1 MENYLL
7 QLYVFCYL
15 SEYLAAKILVLR
27 ACLAD
32 LPKNAIYASL
42 IVQPNH

>member
-15 SEYLAAKILVLR
+15 SEYLAAKVLVVG

-32 LPKNAIYASL
+32 VPKNETYVSL
-42 IVQPNH
+42 IIQPNH